1 MMKKRHGNLHILLFF
16 SNIMSPNKSN
26 ITMPRSKDTTIISE
40 INGFF
45 TSGEKVCQTVLW
57 IIRAL
62 NLNSKQLRLPDRDR
76 SIYSSDNILTLLL
89 LFPLFQLPNVRAFS
103 QSTLSRLFKG
113 GKDVFYRFKNDETVN
128 WRALHSRI
136 NSQLIEIAT
145 TAEQPNGYKCL
156 IADDTDLP
164 KTGRSIELIGRI
176 WSHVSNS
183 SILGFKGLVL
193 GYHDGKSF
201 FGVDFS
207 LHGEKG
213 KNEKK
218 PYGLTPKQSKERF
231 SKRRNVHSAG
241 NMRKA
246 EYFEKKTDTL
256 LTMIRTAISKG
267 IRFNYLLVDSWFVN
281 DVLIS
286 FILKRKI
293 KCHLLGMAKMGN
305 ARYDLRGQSYTAKEL
320 AEKQKRNKKTKRS
333 RKLNVWYSF
342 ADVHYKGNSVRLF
355 FCKTTHRGNWNVLL
369 TTNNDLEFEEAYRIY
384 SIRWSIEV
392 FFKEAKNY
400 LRLGKSQ
407 SQDFDAQIADTTI
420 CMIQYNILSLAKR
433 LLCYESMGE
442 LFKQAGVETIEMT
455 IAEKIWGYLL
465 ELLTLIADIFE
476 IDMEEMLDKI
486 AYENQS
492 ITKFIKMNAELSAA

>member
-1 MMKKRHGNLHILLFF
+1 M
-16 SNIMSPNKSN
+16 
-26 ITMPRSKDTTIISE
+26 TMLRSKDTTNISE

-45 TSGEKVCQTVLW
+45 TSSEKVCHTILW
-57 IIRAL
+57 IIRSL
-62 NLNSKQLRLPDRDR
+62 KLNSKQLRP
-76 SIYSSDNILTLLL
+76 SDEYRLTYCSGNILTLLL
-89 LFPLFQLPNVRAFS
+89 LFPLFQLSNVRAYS
-103 QSTLSRLFKG
+103 QSVLFKLFKG
-113 GKDVFYRFKNDETVN
+113 GKDVFYRFKNDEMIN
-128 WRALHSRI
+128 WRALHYQI
-136 NSQLIEIAT
+136 TSQLIGIAT
-145 TAEQPNGYKCL
+145 SAEQPTGYKCL

-164 KTGRSIELIGRI
+164 KTGWSLELIGRI
-176 WSHVSNS
+176 WSHVTNS
-183 SILGFKGLVL
+183 SKLGFKGLFL

-201 FGVDFS
+201 FGIDFS

-218 PYGLTPKQSKERF
+218 PYGLTPKQAKGRF
-231 SKRRNVHSAG
+231 SKKRSVLSAG
-241 NMRKA
+241 SIRKA
-246 EYFEKKTDTL
+246 EYFEKKTDNL
-256 LTMIRTAISKG
+256 LMMIRSAISRG
-267 IRFNYLLVDSWFVN
+267 IRFDYLLVDSWFVS

-305 ARYDLRGQSYTAKEL
+305 TRYDFKGQSYTAREL

-333 RKLNVWYSF
+333 RKLNVWYSS
-342 ADVHYKGNSVRLF
+342 ADVHFKGNYIRLF

-420 CMIQYNILSLAKR
+420 STIQYNILSLAKR
-433 LLCYESMGE
+433 LLDYESLGE
-442 LFKQAGVETIEMT
+442 LFKQAGVETLELT
-455 IAEKIWGYLL
+455 IVEKIWGYLL
-465 ELLTLIADIFE
+465 ELITLIADIFE
-476 IDMEEMLDKI
+476 IDMEQILDKI
-486 AYENQS
+486 ADDNQS
-492 ITKFIKMNAELSAA
+492 ITKIIKMSTALNTA